1 VLDTGGVNVDFL
13 LIADWSGLMQF
24 NGVYARPEISWKIED
39 YWMSMARNDF
49 RFIQIVNDSL
59 SKKIWMTLPPP
70 FQNMMLHADYG
81 DGLDA
86 KNIKWARWIFDVKM
100 TCIALIDTK
109 RLIFGSNE

>member
-1 VLDTGGVNVDFL
+1 
-13 LIADWSGLMQF
+13 
-24 NGVYARPEISWKIED
+24 
-39 YWMSMARNDF
+39 
-49 RFIQIVNDSL
+49 
-59 SKKIWMTLPPP
+59 
-70 FQNMMLHADYG
+70 MLHADYG